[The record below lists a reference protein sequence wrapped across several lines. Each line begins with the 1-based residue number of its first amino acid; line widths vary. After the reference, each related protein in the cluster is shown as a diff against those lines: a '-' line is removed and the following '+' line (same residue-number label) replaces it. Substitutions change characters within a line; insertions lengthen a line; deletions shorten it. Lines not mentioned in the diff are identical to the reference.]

1 MNNKISE
8 FCKLKLEIKY
18 FLSQTSSYIESNE
31 FEIKEM
37 VRKSH
42 YTVSHEGESY
52 DFYGLQNESY
62 WFPITLRNSVFVT
75 LYGFL
80 EHILMKMCKILK
92 ATRGITR
99 SVTSFI
105 NDKNNFGPT
114 IEKASNFILSVAN
127 IHFPNHL
134 PEWTFMKNCAAL
146 RNSII
151 HNFANT
157 NDKVNGL
164 LPMNGVTTE
173 IKDVANEV
181 FGYNYLG
188 EIVGVSQLNFESSL
202 FLLSSFNKE
211 FLSSFA
217 TVMNEFFVVNSSL
230 LNGKYDKEIADFNFS
245 V

>member
-1 MNNKISE
+1 
-8 FCKLKLEIKY
+8 
-18 FLSQTSSYIESNE
+18 
-31 FEIKEM
+31 M

-42 YTVSHEGESY
+42 YTVIHEGESY
-52 DFYGLQNESY
+52 DFYSLKNESY

-80 EHILMKMCKILK
+80 EHILMKICKNLELNS
-92 ATRGITR
+92 GITR
-99 SVTSFI
+99 SVKSFI

-114 IEKASNFILSVAN
+114 IEKASNFIVSVAN
-127 IHFPNHL
+127 IHFPKQL
-134 PEWTFMKNCAAL
+134 PEWTFMKNCATL

-151 HNFANT
+151 HSFANT
-157 NDKVNGL
+157 SDKVNGL

-188 EIVGVSQLNFESSL
+188 EIVGVSQFNFESSF

-217 TVMNEFFVVNSSL
+217 TVMNEFFIVNSSL